1 MFLSIGLISPKFIF
15 AFLRIFQKH
24 FFTDLTSLS
33 KNQPVQVTTSWLN
46 VYLIFLFLIT
56 NSVSSLTKAPPL
68 SKINC
73 FGAPDILKNLFST
86 LIHTRMPLSLN
97 KYKYITQLLAHVFKE
112 IHDLYKQLSLPQ
124 MFFINTRPAESIPQ

>member
-33 KNQPVQVTTSWLN
+33 KNQPVQVAASKLN
-46 VYLIFLFLIT
+46 VYLIFLFLMT
-56 NSVSSLTKAPPL
+56 NSVSSLTKAPTL

-73 FGAPDILKNLFST
+73 FGAPDILKNLFNT
-86 LIHTRMPLSLN
+86 LTHTRMPLSLTES
-97 KYKYITQLLAHVFKE
+97 KYITLLLAHVFKE
-112 IHDLYKQLSLPQ
+112 MHDLYKRLSLPK